1 MPYYILILALAR
13 PRGRSVR
20 AAPYTKIKTQ
30 NAAIMTATNKE
41 NIMQLKSQS
50 SETISRTHEV
60 PLEIKAGA
68 EPGTFEGYGSIYDS
82 VDRDGDIVT
91 RGTFTNS
98 LKMRTPALLWQHN
111 PKEPIGRFDEV
122 REDTKGL
129 YVKGRLTREGRGKEA
144 YELLKMGALN
154 GLSVGFVTKE
164 SLRDDTSGVRTITKA
179 DLMEISLVTFP
190 ANELARVHAVKSA
203 SYTADAPTSRNGFLK
218 LLQQKGFDM
227 RHAMLLSTKG
237 FEAQSGE
244 QKTMGEIVERLNP
257 ANLLNLV
264 KKGRIRKT
272 VNIKKDLWGDPDEY
286 VMDGPRGVNITL
298 SGSGNIVGT
307 QMRVE
312 YWDGARMATKVLQG
326 SGSVSLG
333 DTERNKT
340 YQYDIRI
347 SLKGFYE
354 GRVTYSLN

>member
-1 MPYYILILALAR
+1 MPYYILILALARPRGRSVRAAPYNILILASAR

-203 SYTADAPTSRNGFLK
+203 SYTADAPTSRNGF
-218 LLQQKGFDM
+218 
-227 RHAMLLSTKG
+227 
-237 FEAQSGE
+237 
-244 QKTMGEIVERLNP
+244 
-257 ANLLNLV
+257 
-264 KKGRIRKT
+264 
-272 VNIKKDLWGDPDEY
+272 
-286 VMDGPRGVNITL
+286 
-298 SGSGNIVGT
+298 
-307 QMRVE
+307 
-312 YWDGARMATKVLQG
+312 
-326 SGSVSLG
+326 
-333 DTERNKT
+333 
-340 YQYDIRI
+340 
-347 SLKGFYE
+347 
-354 GRVTYSLN
+354 